1 MLCSRKLL
9 HLKAVKESV
18 GMVACLKALHCDNQ
32 QKGCQNSQCSD
43 TSGLQIPPGAK
54 GNLKVCRSCQN
65 STVIARADK
74 GQDFEACQHGGTLA
88 HGVLHC
94 LGISWA
100 SKLVINKDWAGFS
113 IRKYCCGGI
122 SDISS
127 IIIRTKF
134 ALSFAY
140 KLLKSN
146 EVVTT
151 TESDVAGAA
160 GWAMT
165 AENAWCPLFLIPCL
179 LQHLFYPC
187 FCQVKK
193 KRERK
198 LSVER
203 KKMQMSRQKLV
214 VSICSMPYRGYISSC
229 VWSLDQKETQ
239 TVW

>member
-1 MLCSRKLL
+1 
-9 HLKAVKESV
+9 
-18 GMVACLKALHCDNQ
+18 MVACLKALHCDNQ
-32 QKGCQNSQCSD
+32 QQGRQNSQCSD

-65 STVIARADK
+65 STVIVRADK
-74 GQDFEACQHGGTLA
+74 GQDFEACQRGGTLA
-88 HGVLHC
+88 HGVPHC
-94 LGISWA
+94 LGISRA
-100 SKLVINKDWAGFS
+100 SKLLINKDWAGFS
-113 IRKYCCGGI
+113 IRKYRCGGI

-127 IIIRTKF
+127 IITTKF

-193 KRERK
+193 REK
-198 LSVER
+198 TVSVER

-214 VSICSMPYRGYISSC
+214 VSICSMPYRGYASSSAWC
-229 VWSLDQKETQ
+229 LGQKETQ
-239 TVW
+239 TEW